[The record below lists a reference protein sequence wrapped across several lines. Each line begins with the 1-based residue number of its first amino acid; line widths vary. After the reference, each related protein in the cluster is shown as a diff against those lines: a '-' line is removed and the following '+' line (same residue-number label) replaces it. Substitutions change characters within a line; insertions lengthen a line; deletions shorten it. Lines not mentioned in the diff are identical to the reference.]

1 MFVAPSKR
9 NGFKE
14 RSYRAVLGS
23 WEVFGV
29 SSERS
34 AGWQDED
41 EDAEM
46 KTLRNNEGERYCSE
60 TTVDHNSFDAS
71 GRGTASK
78 VMPIFLIVPLVEN
91 NAGLRN
97 FGCTIAFH
105 PFSLM

>member
-23 WEVFGV
+23 WEVLGV

-41 EDAEM
+41 EDAEVRM
-46 KTLRNNEGERYCSE
+46 ERKQ
-60 TTVDHNSFDAS
+60 NPPAS
-71 GRGTASK
+71 PGSA
-78 VMPIFLIVPLVEN
+78 PAPYQ
-91 NAGLRN
+91 N
-97 FGCTIAFH
+97 FS
-105 PFSLM
+105 PFSA